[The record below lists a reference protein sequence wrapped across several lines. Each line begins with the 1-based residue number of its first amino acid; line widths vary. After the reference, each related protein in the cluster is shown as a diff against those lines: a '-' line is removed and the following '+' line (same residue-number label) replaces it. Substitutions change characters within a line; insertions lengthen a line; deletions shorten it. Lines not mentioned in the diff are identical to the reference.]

1 MTTATMNKPPAKAD
15 DTFGTYAVF
24 SITFGVISCIL
35 YLFVMNYGW
44 QLFTYYPKTNQWML
58 FNTPPVG
65 GAAAGPAM
73 KWYGYVAT
81 SLLGGAVAGVVA
93 SLIGEKNLRAVWW
106 PGMIWLVPVVCTVVL
121 YWLIVFVGD

>member
-1 MTTATMNKPPAKAD
+1 MNKPAVKGD
-15 DTFGTYAVF
+15 GTIGTYAVF

-58 FNTPPVG
+58 FNHPPSG

-81 SLLGGAVAGVVA
+81 DLLGGAVAGVIA
-93 SLIGEKNLRAVWW
+93 ILIGEKNLRAVW
-106 PGMIWLVPVVCTVVL
+106 PPSLIWVVPIVATVVL
-121 YWLIVFVGD
+121 FWLIVYVGD

>member
-1 MTTATMNKPPAKAD
+1 MTTATTTKPAVNAD
-15 DTFGTYAVF
+15 GTFGTYAVF
-24 SITFGVISCIL
+24 SITFGVIACIL

-58 FNTPPVG
+58 FNHPPVG

-81 SLLGGAVAGVVA
+81 DLLGGAVAGVIA

-106 PGMIWLVPVVCTVVL
+106 PGMIWVVPVVCTVVL
-121 YWLIVFVGD
+121 FYLIVYVGD